1 MASYLIHALCINL
14 KWSYYTNEEE
24 LFCVNTEL
32 SNIKITL
39 ALAKLYMIDSRQ
51 VSNVLIFPGAILVD
65 IQLATFL
72 LLSSVSEL
80 SFAAKTKKVLITI
93 TAYK

>member
-1 MASYLIHALCINL
+1 
-14 KWSYYTNEEE
+14 
-24 LFCVNTEL
+24 
-32 SNIKITL
+32 
-39 ALAKLYMIDSRQ
+39 MIDSRQ
-51 VSNVLIFPGAILVD
+51 VSNVLISPGAILVD

-72 LLSSVSEL
+72 LLSNVSEL

>member
-1 MASYLIHALCINL
+1 
-14 KWSYYTNEEE
+14 
-24 LFCVNTEL
+24 
-32 SNIKITL
+32 
-39 ALAKLYMIDSRQ
+39 MIDSRQ
-51 VSNVLIFPGAILVD
+51 VSNVLILPGAILVD

-72 LLSSVSEL
+72 LLSNVSEL

>member
-14 KWSYYTNEEE
+14 KWNYYTNGD
-24 LFCVNTEL
+24 FCVNKEL

-39 ALAKLYMIDSRQ
+39 ALAKLYMVDSRQ

-72 LLSSVSEL
+72 LLSNVSEL
-80 SFAAKTKKVLITI
+80 SFAAKTKTVLITI